1 MAKEHPITDAAL
13 QGDWWDFTAAV
24 RSRIEGAAP
33 EYGDDS
39 FYLPSGRL
47 AREIELELLDI
58 PGWSFILWKRVQAL
72 KRKLAALEALAE

>member
-24 RSRIEGAAP
+24 RGRIEAAAP
-33 EYGDDS
+33 TYGDDS
-39 FYLPSGRL
+39 FDLPSGRL
-47 AREIELELLDI
+47 AAEIDQELYDI
-58 PGWSFILWKRVQAL
+58 MGWGFILWKRVQAL